1 MNVAPISKCNPEIIL
16 STSGCL
22 LADGLPPS
30 IWAAQTLRNQP
41 QGVSCMP
48 FDAFNLALHVGDD
61 AALVQTNRLMLLQS
75 LATLGVHQ
83 VHWLNQTHS
92 TRVVR
97 VDQDSALAFDP
108 PDADAIVTDQAGVA
122 IVVMT
127 ADCLPIVLCDAD
139 GREVA
144 CIHAGWRGL
153 LNGVIESTVQAM
165 QAAPTMAWLG
175 AAIGPTA
182 FEVGDEVR
190 AAFVLHDSAAA
201 TAFLPSVNGRWL
213 AHLYDLARMRLHAL
227 GVVQISGGDQCTVQ
241 DEARFYSFR
250 RAARTGRMATVALIR
265 PR

>member
-1 MNVAPISKCNPEIIL
+1 MNVAPISKLDPQT
-16 STSGCL
+16 TSFASAWP

-30 IWAAQTLRNQP
+30 VWAAQTLRNHS

-48 FDAFNLALHVGDD
+48 FDTFNLALHVSDD
-61 AALVQTNRLMLLQS
+61 AALVQANRLMLLQS
-75 LATLGVHQ
+75 LAALGVHQ

-97 VDQDSALAFDP
+97 INQDSPLAFDP

-127 ADCLPIVLCDAD
+127 ADCLPIVLCDSD

-165 QAAPTMAWLG
+165 RVRPNMAWLG

-190 AAFVLHDSAAA
+190 AAFVQHDAA
-201 TAFLPSVNGRWL
+201 TASAFLPSANGRWL
-213 AHLYDLARMRLHAL
+213 ANLYDLARMRLHAL
-227 GVVQISGGDQCTVQ
+227 GIVQISGGDQCTVR
-241 DEARFYSFR
+241 DEVRFYSFR
-250 RAARTGRMATVALIR
+250 REPCTGRMATVALIR